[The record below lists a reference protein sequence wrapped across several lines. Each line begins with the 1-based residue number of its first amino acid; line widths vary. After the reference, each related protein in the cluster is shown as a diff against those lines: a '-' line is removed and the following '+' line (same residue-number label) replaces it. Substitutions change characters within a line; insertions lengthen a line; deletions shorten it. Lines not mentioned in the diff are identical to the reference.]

1 MAMKMRN
8 PNAMGN
14 ASHALSVHASAI
26 SKTTVLKANLM
37 AQLKINFQFI
47 TTTKVQRSEQSS
59 KYFVTFPTEG

>member
-1 MAMKMRN
+1 
-8 PNAMGN
+8 
-14 ASHALSVHASAI
+14 
-26 SKTTVLKANLM
+26 VLKANLM